1 VNGWIA
7 RAAQRPRRALAS
19 RSRAMQV
26 WMKRVGLAGFA
37 FFLVKGVAWLVFAG
51 LSVLAVTW

>member
-1 VNGWIA
+1 VVETAPPGA
-7 RAAQRPRRALAS
+7 LKERRMNA
-19 RSRAMQV
+19 
-26 WMKRVGLAGFA
+26 WMKRAGVVGFA